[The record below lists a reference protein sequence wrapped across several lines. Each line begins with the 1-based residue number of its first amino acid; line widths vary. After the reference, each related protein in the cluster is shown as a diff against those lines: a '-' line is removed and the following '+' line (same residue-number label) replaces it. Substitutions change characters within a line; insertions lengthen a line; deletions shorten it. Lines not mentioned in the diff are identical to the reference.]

1 MAKLST
7 NDTVVTLFLL
17 PDFLLILPWISAR
30 IILYDVI
37 LSEPDCCTNILI
49 LSY

>member
-7 NDTVVTLFLL
+7 NGTVVTLFRL
-17 PDFLLILPWISAR
+17 PYFLLILPWISAR

-37 LSEPDCCTNILI
+37 LSEPDCCSNTLT